1 MATVGDLLVKIRADI
16 KDLETKMS
24 KAQSRVNK
32 TQKSF
37 QKDMG
42 KTNKVSSDFQKRM
55 DSASSTATESSS
67 EDSPEAFT
75 SEYKKLTVTI
85 QRK

>member
-24 KAQSRVNK
+24 KAQSRVSK

-42 KTNKVSSDFQKRM
+42 KTAKQGDIFQ
-55 DSASSTATESSS
+55 
-67 EDSPEAFT
+67 
-75 SEYKKLTVTI
+75 L
-85 QRK
+85 